1 MADIF
6 TGDLTMSD
14 DWGKVITEQYPNG
27 IPASGQSIQKFIKDN
42 LSQKASYF
50 YAVDDEKQNQNVLVI
65 FNDLNDQNDWIAKFE
80 AVKDTDGITDDLLQ
94 DELVLRYVRMNK
106 AQPAAY
112 DSVLLENK
120 MDTTTII
127 STDNTVKVRLK
138 FSSTHYEPSGSVLI
152 PSPTGEEGTLIV
164 QRRTGTGNWETRY
177 ETVISSID
185 ANDEFAF
192 TELDLTQYLAN
203 GFQEVQIM
211 VTGNTTGLSTTW
223 LKYNVTKTN
232 LGLVFA
238 TPWNDAQDTNY
249 MRLSYYING
258 AVDKTINIKITGP
271 GGSGSRIY
279 TENIG
284 TTVYSENSGTP
295 KKIDIYDSN
304 LYNYKVVTEGV
315 HNIEAWISVNNT
327 NIESEHIHSQVLM
340 IPAATT
346 KSYIIINE
354 MNTNLTN
361 WTNQT
366 LFKYALYS
374 PNGDTMPVS
383 FILGDYNTDDVYL
396 KYEADSAKCGQI
408 ISLTNVIEVETEE
421 DITAKMDITTKNA
434 AGEQVYLLDP
444 FEFFIKNNAGYS
456 PTKGADFIFNPK
468 SRNNDEANPKYV
480 VNAAT
485 GDEVTATWKGFNFT
499 TDGWVKDAD
508 NNKCLRIL
516 AGQSVEINYNPFDNW
531 GGDKS
536 CTIEMVV
543 ASRNISSEEHPII
556 SLSRRSEEGGYE
568 SYNGLEVWPTKAIYK
583 TPGSKDDITQD
594 VLFREG
600 VPTHIAINI
609 MHNMY
614 SYTDQL
620 GSHPI
625 NLVRIFINGV
635 INREFAYEEDNL
647 ADTGQELTNPRKII
661 FGAANAGAD
670 LDVYSMRIYKS
681 KLSSSNILQN
691 YIASLPT
698 TTEKDAVLDKNDIL
712 GDDGT
717 ILYETVK
724 NKYNTILWK
733 YSENEQKAYEAGEIS
748 TPPVTRMVG
757 LAEGNHD
764 DTKKTIQ
771 YGDLVIRIIK
781 DDGTVDTDRSGTLND
796 MSAQG
801 QGTSSMGYWKWNQ
814 RWVFQKEGEDK
825 DKDGINSKYTTKFKA
840 ENPNSPHNG
849 LKAWQPFAG
858 APFAKKLDAK
868 INWASPMQSHK
879 IGSTGMYND
888 LWKAVVKD
896 NEITKL
902 HNYYEF
908 VASPGGDWAFIDN
921 KWVNKGAG
929 KGTHVQIFPY
939 REEGISFTG
948 TANGYSDCRV
958 TVGQVPFM
966 VFCQKDKDST
976 PEFYGLY
983 TMGPSKGD
991 KPTFGYND
999 DSELFANFSMVEG
1012 CDNGAL
1018 VVTGRAPWND
1028 EDVVL
1033 DDKGEIF
1040 MYNGVKQ
1047 YEMSMGETG
1056 EDYGHNSVTMKNFKE
1071 WNRFVYLLN
1080 PNLKYFNG
1088 KLSDLYK
1095 DASLDTEA
1103 FYWTTQKDTSLNADA
1118 YNVYRYDIPKK
1129 KWVNSGIEYTTRD
1142 ENGVG
1147 TDYEI
1152 VNLKTQLGI
1161 NPTGTYASQNQSFIN
1176 RRAEKFAERIE
1187 EWFDKDD
1194 FLFTMCFLKL
1204 IAASDNWAKNTYIYN
1219 AGFTDDEGK
1228 LTSKWRFF
1236 QDDLDTIFSL
1246 DNSGYKVKP
1255 YYVEEHDKKPSDNS
1269 NYFNADKNPL
1279 YCLAELAWA
1288 SDLRSMMN
1296 RILNAATSLG
1306 GSVTGCFDKYYNKIP
1321 KYFPQVSYNE
1331 ITKLLYEDGYVNQK
1345 IKNYN
1350 STTNPLAQAV
1360 GDQLEAEMEWQRLRS
1375 IYMSSY
1381 AQYGE
1386 FSAADGMTSTG
1397 ALNFRSS
1404 QVVDKNGNTQNAAY
1418 RFEFTPHMWI
1428 YPSMAVGGSSL
1439 QANDSSDS
1447 TGKTKHTLPPRTK
1460 AGEKVVFTLD
1470 SGDVDGNTQMYIRG
1484 INYYNDIGDLGSVA
1498 TNPAYD
1504 FGVGGTKLLQFKA
1517 TDEGCENGMPF
1528 RPLRLG
1534 VPSSGMDNI
1543 KKFIVR
1549 GKVMANTKIVSGALD
1564 LSGLWRLEEVD
1575 VTATS
1580 TNNVTLPTNSNITS
1594 LALPSTIETLNLSDQ
1609 QQLEGITISGVQNVK
1624 TVKINNS
1631 PKLNSFNIIELLYK
1645 NNVQIQSCSI
1655 DNINWSNVSIDALKY
1670 LTNIYDCTLSGIIE
1684 MSETEI
1690 VDFNLK
1696 SKLINRF
1703 GDIDNHENELY
1714 IKYTPSDLSTG
1725 NSRIVGESYI
1735 TNNGT
1740 YQYSLEIT
1748 GNRFKEYKWEISAN
1762 DYATISNSGLLT
1774 YIDVADGGM
1783 REATVT
1789 CKVYLQDPVDE
1800 SWVWW
1805 SISKKVYFEP
1815 KVAQPG
1821 DYVYSDGSISAQ
1833 DDLNTDKIVIGMC
1846 YYVNPEDPTDRR
1858 MVALGDIAKTYWGLG
1873 NSIAGL
1879 PNNIKDIPNISNIL
1893 SLNGTSGYYVYPK
1906 DLEDSTT
1913 VDGFKVYSPQT
1924 AVGDIGTVTL
1934 AKSLTTEISEYNIGD
1949 VIPVGMYKTLEMIE
1963 HRNESVIKSGDY
1975 NFNNFTLRI
1984 PGRNTVGQYTADEMM
1999 DLEKQLSDVTEK
2011 TGSALNTCYYYP
2023 AASYCYAYTP
2033 DVVGLDSKFLK
2044 HNWYLPTFG
2053 ELARVFYC
2061 EQKSKYSNAIKLNI
2075 YKKLASSTWTSTEFN
2090 ANQVWAFISSGSYL
2104 FTTGSDKA
2112 TITMV
2117 VRPVARF

>member
-14 DWGKVITEQYPNG
+14 DWGNVVNEQYPNG
-27 IPASGQSIQKFIKDN
+27 ARASGESVQRFIKQN
-42 LSQKASYF
+42 LSDTATQLTTKAAYF
-50 YAVDDEKQNQNVLVI
+50 FAIDDEDMNQNVLLAFESEEKYNAWRTIVEAAKENGQSEI
-65 FNDLNDQNDWIAKFE
+65 DFIEDSNILNY
-80 AVKDTDGITDDLLQ
+80 TRL
-94 DELVLRYVRMNK
+94 NK
-106 AQPAAY
+106 SQPVAY
-112 DSVLLENK
+112 DSVLLENR
-120 MDTTTII
+120 MDSTTII

-138 FSSTHYEPSGSVLI
+138 FTSTHYEPSGSVLI
-152 PSPTGEEGTLIV
+152 PSPTGEEGTLIM
-164 QRRTGTGNWETRY
+164 QRRTGSGSWETRY
-177 ETVISSID
+177 ETTISSID
-185 ANDEFAF
+185 ANDEFGY
-192 TELDLTQYLAN
+192 TEIDLTSYLAN

-211 VTGNTTGLSTTW
+211 VTGKTTGLSTTW

-238 TPWNDAQDTNY
+238 TPWKDAQETNY
-249 MRLSYYING
+249 MQLSYYING
-258 AVDKTINIKITGP
+258 AVDKTLNIKITGP
-271 GGSGSRIY
+271 GGNGSRVY

-284 TTVYSENSGTP
+284 TTVFGENSGTP

-340 IPAATT
+340 IPEATT

-383 FILGDYNTDDVYL
+383 FVLGDYNTDDVYL

-421 DITAKMDITTKNA
+421 DITAKMDITTRNST
-434 AGEQVYLLDP
+434 GEQVYLLDP
-444 FEFFIKNNAGYS
+444 FEFFIKNNASYS

-468 SRNNDEANPKYV
+468 SRNNDEANPKYIA
-480 VNAAT
+480 NAAT

-499 TDGWVKDAD
+499 TDGWVKDSD

-543 ASRNISSEEHPII
+543 ASRNVSSEEHPII

-568 SYNGLEVWPTKAIYK
+568 AYNGLEVWPTKAIYK

-594 VLFREG
+594 ILFREG
-600 VPTHIAINI
+600 VPTHIAVNI

-614 SYTDQL
+614 SYTDSL

-625 NLVRIFINGV
+625 NLVRIFVNGV

-681 KLSSSNILQN
+681 KLSSANILQN

-717 ILYETVK
+717 ISYETVK
-724 NKYNTILWK
+724 GKYNTILWK

-748 TPPVTRMVG
+748 APPTTRMVG

-764 DTKKTIQ
+764 DTKKTIL

-814 RWVFQKEGEDK
+814 RWVFQKKNEDK
-825 DKDGINSKYTTKFKA
+825 DKDGINSKYTTVFTA

-849 LKAWQPFAG
+849 KKAWQPFAG

-902 HNYYEF
+902 GTTN
-908 VASPGGDWAFIDN
+908 D
-921 KWVNKGAG
+921 GAN
-929 KGTHVQIFPY
+929 
-939 REEGISFTG
+939 FTG
-948 TANGYSDCRV
+948 TAGGYADCRV

-999 DSELFANFSMVEG
+999 DLELFANFSMVEG

-1018 VVTGRAPWND
+1018 VVTGRVPWND

-1056 EDYGHNSVTMKNFKE
+1056 ADYGHNSVTMKNFKE

-1103 FYWTTQKDTSLNADA
+1103 FYWTTQKDTGLNADA

-1129 KWVNSGIEYTTRD
+1129 KWVNAGIEYATRD
-1142 ENGVG
+1142 DNGVG

-1161 NPTGTYASQNQSFIN
+1161 NPTGTYDAQNQAFIN

-1219 AGFTDDEGK
+1219 AGFTNEEGK

-1296 RILNAATSLG
+1296 RILTAATSLG

-1375 IYMSSY
+1375 IYISSY

-1418 RFEFTPHMWI
+1418 RFEFTPHMWL

-1439 QANDSSDS
+1439 QANDSSDAS
-1447 TGKTKHTLPPRTK
+1447 GKTKHTLPPRTK
-1460 AGEKVVFTLD
+1460 SGEKVVFTLD

-1504 FGVGGTKLLQFKA
+1504 FGVGGAKLIQFKA
-1517 TDEGCENGMPF
+1517 TDTGCENGMPF
-1528 RPLRLG
+1528 RPLKLG

-1594 LALPSTIETLNLSDQ
+1594 LALPATIETLNLSDQ
-1609 QQLEGITISGVQNVK
+1609 QQLAEVSIAGVKNIK
-1624 TVKINNS
+1624 NLRMINS
-1631 PKLNSFNIIELLYK
+1631 PKLKTFNIAEELYANKTAL
-1645 NNVQIQSCSI
+1645 QSCNI
-1655 DNINWSNVSIDALKY
+1655 DNINWTETPVGMLEY
-1670 LTNIYDCTLSGIIE
+1670 LSNIYDCNLKGIIRVKPG
-1684 MSETEI
+1684 ETI
-1690 VDFNLK
+1690 DFNLK
-1696 SKLINRF
+1696 AQLINKF
-1703 GDIDNHENELY
+1703 GDIDDDNNELKV
-1714 IKYTPSDLSTG
+1714 IYTSEPFDTSSA
-1725 NSRIVGESYI
+1725 RISGESYI
-1735 TNNGT
+1735 TVNGDYKYMISVNSGNDFKSINWSLNNT
-1740 YQYSLEIT
+1740 T
-1748 GNRFKEYKWEISAN
+1748 
-1762 DYATISNSGLLT
+1762 YATVDAKTGVLT
-1774 YIDVADGGM
+1774 YRDVESDVSRQATLTCSIEILDPTAPVGEVAYYTYKVSKVIYF
-1783 REATVT
+1783 RE
-1789 CKVYLQDPVDE
+1789 
-1800 SWVWW
+1800 
-1805 SISKKVYFEP
+1805 
-1815 KVAQPG
+1815 KVAELG
-1821 DYVYSDGSISAQ
+1821 DYVYSDGSISTQ
-1833 DDLNTDKIVIGMC
+1833 EDYNSQKKVIGIC
-1846 YYVNPEDPTDRR
+1846 IYVNPKKPSDRL
-1858 MVALGDIAKTYWGLG
+1858 MVALNNLKNLKSYDANTNTYTWNDSYQWGLCTNAMG
-1873 NSIAGL
+1873 NSGL
-1879 PNNIKDIPNISNIL
+1879 ITNYYDVANISNT
-1893 SLNGTSGYYVYPK
+1893 TSGNTTIKVTDIYNADKFVEYNSSVG
-1906 DLEDSTT
+1906 LGQIGELGVTST
-1913 VDGFKVYSPQT
+1913 
-1924 AVGDIGTVTL
+1924 
-1934 AKSLTTEISEYNIGD
+1934 LTTEIPMYEAGD
-1949 VIPVGMYKTLEMIE
+1949 FIPFGQKNTLEIIE
-1963 HRNESVIKSGDY
+1963 HRNKNILKNSNIS
-1975 NFNNFTLRI
+1975 FTGKRI
-1984 PGRNTVGQYTADEMM
+1984 PGYSNASGSYIDDEMS
-1999 DLEKQLSDVTEK
+1999 DLNRILDGYTDSNVNNKL
-2011 TGSALNTCYYYP
+2011 YFYP
-2023 AASYCYAYTP
+2023 AASYCYCYKP
-2033 DVVGLDSKFLK
+2033 INNENGEPIEVVDKFK
-2044 HNWYLPTFG
+2044 QHNWYLPTLG
-2053 ELARVFYC
+2053 ELARVWYC
-2061 EQKSKYSNAIKLNI
+2061 ERAGLMDTAKLKNI
-2075 YKKLASSTWTSTEFN
+2075 YSELGYNVNYWTSTEYSKDN
-2090 ANQVWAFISSGSYL
+2090 AVYMYDSGSGSNKYIY
-2104 FTTGSDKA
+2104 TTNESKHNA
-2112 TITMV
+2112 KRI
-2117 VRPVARF
+2117 RPVAKF